1 VLYNFVLYVRFGVLP
16 TTVLMK
22 ISGFRANPTRL
33 CRNFLPTHQYTRRH
47 IQEKIKPFMLGTL
60 AIYFIRYYYIISVL
74 YKEVL
79 LQRDRGKGYERLQ

>member
-1 VLYNFVLYVRFGVLP
+1 MLYNFVLCVRFEVLP
-16 TTVLMK
+16 ATVQVK

-33 CRNFLPTHQYTRRH
+33 SRNFLPTHRYTRRH

-60 AIYFIRYYYIISVL
+60 TVYFIRYYDVISVL

-79 LQRDRGKGYERLQ
+79 LQRDRGKGYEHL